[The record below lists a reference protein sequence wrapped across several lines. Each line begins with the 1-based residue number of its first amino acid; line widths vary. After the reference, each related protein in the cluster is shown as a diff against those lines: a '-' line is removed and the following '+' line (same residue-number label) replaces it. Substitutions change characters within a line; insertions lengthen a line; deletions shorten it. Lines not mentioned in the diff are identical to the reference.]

1 MLEGTAPRDGSAGA
15 AQSAPLAAAPRAR
28 RRASE
33 RRRARIISGTS
44 VAVFLAAWEGVVRL
58 GWVNPLFT
66 SSPSR
71 IVATFVRMLHEGVL
85 AKDIRVSGTE
95 FLIGYSLAI
104 LVGVLFGI
112 AMGWYRDIAAALQ
125 PFVSALYSTP
135 RIALLP
141 LFIIWLG
148 IGIWSK
154 VAVVF
159 LVAMFQILINTEA
172 GVRAADE
179 SLIRTARSFGAND
192 WQIFSTIVVPGALPF
207 LIAGLR
213 LGLGQAL
220 VGIVVGEL
228 YAATAG
234 IGYEIAVAG
243 ETFQTDR
250 VFVGIAILALA
261 AIFLMWCLRR
271 LELRFERWRPH
282 RAT

>member
-1 MLEGTAPRDGSAGA
+1 MLEGESLAGSPAEAVRLVVPLHPRRRTSQA
-15 AQSAPLAAAPRAR
+15 LRAR
-28 RRASE
+28 V
-33 RRRARIISGTS
+33 ISTT
-44 VAVFLAAWEGVVRL
+44 AVVVFMVAWESIVRFGV
-58 GWVNPLFT
+58 VNPLFT

-71 IVATFVRMLHEGVL
+71 IVVTFLGMLREGVL

-95 FLIGYSLAI
+95 FVIGYSLAI
-104 LVGVLFGI
+104 LVGIVVGI
-112 AMGWYRDIAAALQ
+112 AMGWYRDVSAALQ
-125 PFVSALYSTP
+125 PFVSTLYSTP

-159 LVAMFQILINTEA
+159 LVAMFQILIATEA
-172 GVRAADE
+172 GVRSADE

-192 WQIFSTIVVPGALPF
+192 RQIFTTIVVPGAVPF

-250 VFVGIAILALA
+250 VFVGIGILAIA
-261 AIFLMWCLRR
+261 AIFLMWCFRR
-271 LELRFERWRPH
+271 LELRVERWRPQ
-282 RAT
+282 RLA